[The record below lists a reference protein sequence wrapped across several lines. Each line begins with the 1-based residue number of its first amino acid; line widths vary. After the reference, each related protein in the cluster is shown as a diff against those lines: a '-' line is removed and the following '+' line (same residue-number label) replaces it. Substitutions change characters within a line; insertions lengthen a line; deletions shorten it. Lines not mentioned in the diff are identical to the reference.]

1 MVGTG
6 DIGLDSVYLIILF
19 APAAIGMLCG
29 LCGRSGR
36 LPEVLCAVSC
46 VAGILCFPFHTFSPG
61 LSYELPVGSYLGA
74 YAVSFDQLGSLF
86 ISVSSVVFL
95 MVMTHM
101 SHSGHGYTPRY
112 SGMCCAL
119 FLAVTLCMCA
129 DSAILLLLA
138 WEAVSMVTFLMAR
151 TDGNES
157 ARWRFLAVTH
167 LGGLILMAVYG
178 CMWAATGSGYLH
190 DWEGVGGIV
199 GPTAS
204 VIMVLLLFIGFGT
217 KLGTVPFHAWM
228 PDMYAASPTHTTVLL
243 TTVCSNAA
251 VLMLFRAV
259 YAYVGADGMTDAGMV
274 LVVLSAVTAL
284 WGAMESMVQT
294 EPKRILAYSS
304 MENMALVTLCL
315 SLGLVFSPSSPSLTA
330 LVILAG
336 LLHAL
341 NHSVFK
347 SLMLLT
353 VDSVEDVTGERQIDR
368 LGGLAKVLPALSAV
382 AFVGVASLAAIPPMN
397 GFISEW
403 LMLQSLIGTDAIAS
417 DLRVAMPLLV
427 AMMGVCG
434 MIVATSYARL
444 FGFMFL
450 GRPRSEGAS
459 EPRPLRKGSIG
470 PVAVLAGMCVA
481 MGMLSYPLMDALSEG
496 ACAVAGIDASYRDG
510 LSGSLEPLTLGIMIF
525 GTIAV
530 VLVASRLFS
539 RGRTETDTWGC
550 GGTLD
555 ERMQYSSEG
564 FSQPLVRVF
573 HPFYGDTSGIEAGR
587 YRTRF
592 QEPFVKYIYNPLGSI
607 LLRTSLQVKRLQTGN
622 IQTYLG
628 YILATLV
635 VALMAV
641 RLL

>member
-1 MVGTG
+1 M
-6 DIGLDSVYLIILF
+6 YLVLLF
-19 APAAIGMLCG
+19 APALIGMLCG
-29 LCGRSGR
+29 LSDRTGRA
-36 LPEVLCAVSC
+36 PDALCAVSC
-46 VAGILCFPFHTFSPG
+46 VAGALCYPIYVLEPG
-61 LSYELPVGSYLGA
+61 LSYELSVGSYLGA
-74 YAVSFDQLGSLF
+74 YAVRFDGLGSVF
-86 ISVSSVVFL
+86 ISISSIVFL
-95 MVMTHM
+95 AVLVHM
-101 SHSGHGYTPRY
+101 SHSGHGYRPRF
-112 SGMCCAL
+112 SAMCCAL

-129 DSAILLLLA
+129 DTAILLLLA

-151 TDGNES
+151 SGDEEG

-167 LGGLILMAVYG
+167 IGGLILMAVYG
-178 CMWAATGSGYLH
+178 GMWSVTGSGYLH
-190 DWEGVGGIV
+190 DWEDIGAAV
-199 GPTAS
+199 GPAS
-204 VIMVLLLFIGFGT
+204 SAILAFLLFIGFGT

-228 PDMYAASPTHTTVLL
+228 PDMYAQSPTHTTALL

-259 YAYVGADGMTDAGMV
+259 YGYLGADGLTEVGMV
-274 LVVLSAVTAL
+274 MCVLAAVTAL

-315 SLGLVFSPSSPSLTA
+315 SLGLVFWDSSASLTA
-330 LVILAG
+330 LVTLAA
-336 LLHAL
+336 LLHTL

-353 VDSVEDVTGERQIDR
+353 VDSVEDVTGERKIDR
-368 LGGLAKVLPALSAV
+368 LRGLAKVLPSLSAV
-382 AFVGVASLAAIPPMN
+382 ALVGVAALAAIPPMN

-450 GRPRSEGAS
+450 GRPRSPGAA
-459 EPRPLRKGSIG
+459 EPRPLRKGSIS
-470 PVAVLAGMCVA
+470 PVAVLAVMCVG
-481 MGMLSYPLMDALSEG
+481 MGMLSYPIMDVVSEG
-496 ACAVAGIDASYRDG
+496 ACAIAGIDASYRDG
-510 LSGSLEPLTLGIMIF
+510 MSGSLEPLTLGIMVL
-525 GTIAV
+525 GTVAV
-530 VLVASRLFS
+530 VYAASRLLS
-539 RGRTETDTWGC
+539 RRERETETWGC

-564 FSQPLVRVF
+564 FSQPIVRVF
-573 HPFYGDTSGIEAGR
+573 HPFYGDTSGIEGGK
-587 YRTRF
+587 YRIRF
-592 QEPFVKYIYNPLGSI
+592 QEPFVKYIYSPLGSLI
-607 LLRTSLQVKRLQTGN
+607 YRASRQVTRIQTGN
-622 IQTYLG
+622 IQTYIG
-628 YILATLV
+628 YILAALV

>member
-6 DIGLDSVYLIILF
+6 DISLDSVYLIALF
-19 APAAIGMLCG
+19 VPAAVGVLCG
-29 LCGRSGR
+29 LSERSGR
-36 LPEVLCAVSC
+36 LPDTLCAVSC
-46 VAGILCFPFHTFSPG
+46 VAGILCYPFFTFSPG
-61 LSYELPVGSYLGA
+61 LTFELPVGSYLGA
-74 YAVSFDQLGSLF
+74 YAVSFDELGSVF
-86 ISVSSVVFL
+86 ISISALVFL
-95 MVMTHM
+95 MVLVHM

-112 SGMCCAL
+112 TGMCCAL

-129 DSAILLLLA
+129 DSAILLLLS

-151 TDGNES
+151 TDGIES

-167 LGGLILMAVYG
+167 IGGLLLMAVYG
-178 CMWAATGSGYLH
+178 YMWAVNGSGYLH
-190 DWEGVGGIV
+190 DWEGVGSIV
-199 GPTAS
+199 GSAAS
-204 VIMVLLLFIGFGT
+204 LALVFLLFIGFGT

-259 YAYVGADGMTDAGMV
+259 YAYVGADGMTDVGMV
-274 LVVLSAVTAL
+274 MVVLSAVTAL

-315 SLGLVFSPSSPSLTA
+315 SLGLVFAPSSPSLTA
-330 LVILAG
+330 LVVLAG

-353 VDSVEDVTGERQIDR
+353 VDSVEDVTGERKIDR

-450 GRPRSEGAS
+450 GRPRSEGAR
-459 EPRPLRKGSIG
+459 EPGPMRKGSIT
-470 PVAVLAGMCVA
+470 PMVVLAGMCVA
-481 MGMLSYPLMDALSEG
+481 MGMLSYPLMNIVSEG
-496 ACAVAGIDASYRDG
+496 ACDIAGIDASYRDG
-510 LSGSLEPLTLGIMIF
+510 MSGSLEPLTLGIMNF

-530 VLVASRLFS
+530 VLIASRMFS
-539 RGRTETDTWGC
+539 KDRRETDTWGC

-564 FSQPLVRVF
+564 FSQPIVKVF

-592 QEPFVKYIYNPLGSI
+592 QEPFVKYIYNPLGN
-607 LLRTSLQVKRLQTGN
+607 LLFRMSLQVKRLQTGN

-641 RLL
+641 RIL